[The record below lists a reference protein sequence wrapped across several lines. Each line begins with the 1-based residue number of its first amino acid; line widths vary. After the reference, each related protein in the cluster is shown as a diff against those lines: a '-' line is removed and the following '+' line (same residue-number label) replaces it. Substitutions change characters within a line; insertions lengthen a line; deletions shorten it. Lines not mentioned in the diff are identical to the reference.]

1 MTAERE
7 HETAP
12 TSPTGSPKMENRK
25 LAPMDVAEQQGKGP
39 ADKVFHFLPAA
50 IERPP
55 EKRAAGGRD
64 WGAALDL
71 IAEAAEAV
79 RLAEDRTVAAEQYNQ
94 QLTQFYKDQSKV
106 AEAKIAAA
114 EKRAEA
120 AELRA
125 AEAEEWLGRLHDA
138 IVTGFKGVVESR

>member
-7 HETAP
+7 HDQPP
-12 TSPTGSPKMENRK
+12 TSSTGPLKMENRK
-25 LAPMDVAEQQGKGP
+25 LAPADAAEQPGKDP

-50 IERPP
+50 IERPQ
-55 EKRAAGGRD
+55 EKRAAAGRD

-71 IAEAAEAV
+71 ITEAAEAV

-94 QLTQFYKDQSKV
+94 QLTQFYKEQSKA
-106 AEAKIAAA
+106 AEAKLAAA

-138 IVTGFKGVVESR
+138 IVTGFKGVVEPR